1 MVFASKLREV
11 RIRRALTQQSVAE
24 AINVSLRAYQF
35 YEQGTR
41 EPSLDALIRLADF
54 LNVSVDYLLGRDA
67 YLNSL
72 GVSVNEFLR

>member
-11 RIRRALTQQSVAE
+11 RVRRALAQQSVAE

-41 EPSLDALIRLADF
+41 EPSLDSLIRLADF
-54 LNVSVDYLLGRDA
+54 LNVSVDYLLGRIQSFEDF
-67 YLNSL
+67 
-72 GVSVNEFLR
+72 VR